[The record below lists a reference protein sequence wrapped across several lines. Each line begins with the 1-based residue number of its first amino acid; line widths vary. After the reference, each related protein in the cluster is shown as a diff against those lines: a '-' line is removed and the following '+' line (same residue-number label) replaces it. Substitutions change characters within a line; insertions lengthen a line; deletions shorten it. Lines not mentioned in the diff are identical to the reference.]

1 MCADIWTRHDTL
13 WRTDNSPT
21 LPDWLIGSSG
31 FRTWETRT
39 DGSSLQSTD
48 WLCLDWTRWTATV
61 ALRAETRWKEFFL
74 MWKRISLISVRSII
88 LFLNTAWNKSFYN
101 FLEGIHFFILPAWS
115 GALPDVQGVTGTLS
129 PPAWS
134 ELWWETFCFCIDL
147 PRDFAFI
154 FRRLALQG
162 QVSWAM

>member
-61 ALRAETRWKEFFL
+61 ALRAETRWKEFFFNVEKDFTYFSKKYNFVFKYC
-74 MWKRISLISVRSII
+74 MKQII
-88 LFLNTAWNKSFYN
+88 LQLLGRNQFFHPTGVVWCSAWCAGGYRNIISTCLVRVVMRN
-101 FLEGIHFFILPAWS
+101 FLFLYRSTPWLCLHFS
-115 GALPDVQGVTGTLS
+115 
-129 PPAWS
+129 
-134 ELWWETFCFCIDL
+134 
-147 PRDFAFI
+147 
-154 FRRLALQG
+154 
-162 QVSWAM
+162 